1 MPNPKQPTKPTANNT
16 ATWYSIKAAVGD
28 EPVTVLIY
36 DEIGYWGITAEQF
49 VNEFNAIDADNI
61 TIRIN
66 SPGGSVFE
74 GMAMYNAI
82 RRHKATVTTQIDGLA
97 ASMASVIALAG
108 DEVRMA
114 ENAYYMIH
122 NPWGGCYGE
131 SKDMRKYADRLDE
144 MRDQIAN
151 IYQAKTGMERDVILA
166 AMDDET
172 WYTGTTA
179 LEHGFVETLTET
191 LDASACYHG
200 KTAVAHI
207 TKAPITIERASV
219 EEAPQPPPRHTR
231 LIAAKLE
238 LLRATD
244 NL

>member
-1 MPNPKQPTKPTANNT
+1 MPNPNKPKNKATAS
-16 ATWYSIKAAVGD
+16 WYSIKAAVGD

-49 VNEFNAIDADNI
+49 VNEFSSIDATDI

-82 RRHKATVTTQIDGLA
+82 RRHKAKITTQIDGLA
-97 ASMASVIALAG
+97 ASMASIIALAG
-108 DEVRMA
+108 DEVLMA

-131 SKDMRKYADRLDE
+131 SKDLRKYADRLDE
-144 MRDQIAN
+144 MRDQLAN
-151 IYQAKTGMERDVILA
+151 IYQSKTGIDRDVILT
-166 AMDDET
+166 AMADET

-179 LEHGFVETLTET
+179 IEHGFVDALTET
-191 LDASACYHG
+191 LDAAACYHG
-200 KTAVAHI
+200 HQAIEHI
-207 TKAPITIERASV
+207 NKAPITIERASV
-219 EEAPQPPPRHTR
+219 EEPPPPVKHSR
-231 LIAAKLE
+231 LIAAKLD
-238 LLRATD
+238 LLRDTD